1 MAINHSNS
9 YSRPSNEPAA
19 EVITQEKWNF
29 RIVKE
34 GKKIYDSAMVT
45 TKAEK
50 IANILSDK
58 YSKNKNLSITQVR
71 KFYNEFKK
79 HEIAL
84 TKDNFE
90 ENKALIYMLKSKA
103 AYSADKIGDNFK
115 QFIFNSI
122 DSINDYENF
131 KDFMMFF
138 EAVYGYLK
146 NQPGMK

>member
-1 MAINHSNS
+1 MANPT
-9 YSRPSNEPAA
+9 YSSSQNQNYPAA
-19 EVITQEKWNF
+19 EVISKEKWVYK
-29 RIVKE
+29 IVKD
-34 GKKIYDSAMVT
+34 GKKIYDCSMIT

-50 IANILSDK
+50 IASILSDK

-84 TKDNFE
+84 NKDNFE

-103 AYSADKIGDNFK
+103 AYSADKIGENFK

-146 NQPGMK
+146 SQPGMK